1 MSLPQKSIDKLG
13 ELLKNE
19 LLEDK
24 ALKSASTPGFNLCCW
39 LKAVVETYGA
49 LLVVEPK
56 KKELA
61 IAQTN
66 LADAEA
72 LLAEK

>member
-1 MSLPQKSIDKLG
+1 MSIPQKSIDKLS
-13 ELLKNE
+13 ELLTNE

-24 ALKSASTPGFNLCCW
+24 VLKSASTPGFNLCQW
-39 LKAVVETYGA
+39 LRAVVETYGA

-61 IAQTN
+61 
-66 LADAEA
+66 DA
-72 LLAEK
+72 